1 MTQAKTNI
9 ELINEFCEKKQHSS
23 HTRTVYKT
31 TLMKY
36 SQFNN
41 MSLYDLKKEAEA
53 EEDKGIRWKRCNLL
67 NRLES
72 FRAYLVKNFSENT
85 AKQDLSRVK
94 TFYKSFR
101 IEIGELDYLSDK
113 VYNKKPTLKS

>member
-1 MTQAKTNI
+1 MSLC
-9 ELINEFCEKKQHSS
+9 ELIE
-23 HTRTVYKT
+23 
-31 TLMKY
+31 
-36 SQFNN
+36 
-41 MSLYDLKKEAEA
+41 EAET

-94 TFYKSFR
+94 TF
-101 IEIGELDYLSDK
+101 IK
-113 VYNKKPTLKS
+113 VFALKSEN